1 MKFVAELLEGLWIAL
16 DAIRANKLRSALT
29 TLGIVV
35 GIVTVSLMAAAI
47 DGLNSAFLKS
57 ISAIGA
63 DVVFIDKYP
72 WFNDEPW
79 WKVRNRKD
87 ITMAEARA
95 LARQSQY
102 VQAVAAE
109 TYSRRTIRYG
119 DALATSVT
127 IIGTT
132 EQAAIVSGLNLTAGR
147 FLTAAEVDGA
157 RPVCVLGADVAA
169 NFFPFESPLEKR
181 VRIGDSTFEVV
192 GVISRRGK
200 FLAMESLDN
209 QVFLPITRF
218 NQVISWRPNV
228 NIRIKVTDIK
238 LMPEAREE
246 FRGILR
252 RIRNVAPEDPDDFA
266 TNEQQAF
273 INTFQRVGGV
283 IAAVGLFITGLS
295 LFVGGIG
302 IMNIMFV
309 SVAERTKEIGLR
321 KALGAKPR
329 AILLQFLLEAALI
342 CLLGGLIGL
351 GLAWGAAA
359 GASSVLPMTISPM
372 VVGLALGVSLVT
384 GIIAGFLPAWR
395 AAKMD
400 PVEALRVE

>member
-1 MKFVAELLEGLWIAL
+1 MKLVAELLEGLWIAL

-47 DGLNSAFLKS
+47 DGLNQAFLKS

-266 TNEQQAF
+266 INEQQAF

>member
-1 MKFVAELLEGLWIAL
+1 M
-16 DAIRANKLRSALT
+16 RS
-29 TLGIVV
+29 
-35 GIVTVSLMAAAI
+35 
-47 DGLNSAFLKS
+47 
-57 ISAIGA
+57 SAIGA

-72 WFNDEPW
+72 WINEEPW
-79 WKVRNRKD
+79 WKMRNRKD
-87 ITMAEARA
+87 ITLAEARA

-102 VQAVAAE
+102 ILAATAE
-109 TYSRRTIRYG
+109 TYSRRTVRYG
-119 DALATSVT
+119 DAVATSVT

-132 EQAAIVSGLNLTAGR
+132 EQAATVSGLILTHGR
-147 FLTAAEVDGA
+147 FLTAAEVEGA

-169 NFFPFESPLEKR
+169 NFFPFESPLDKR
-181 VRIGDSTFEVV
+181 VRVGDSTFEVV
-192 GVISRRGK
+192 GVISRRGT

-209 QVFLPITRF
+209 QVFMPITRF
-218 NQVISWRPNV
+218 NQVIGWRPNV
-228 NIRIKVTDIK
+228 NIRIKVTDIHK
-238 LMPEAREE
+238 MPEAREE

-266 TNEQQAF
+266 INEQKMF
-273 INTFQRVGGV
+273 IEMFQRVGGA

-359 GASSVLPMTISPM
+359 GASSILPMRISPL
-372 VVGLALGVSLVT
+372 VVSLALGVSLVT
-384 GIIAGFLPAWR
+384 GIIAGFFPAWR

>member
-1 MKFVAELLEGLWIAL
+1 MKLIAELLEGLWIAL

-47 DGLNSAFLKS
+47 DGLNTAFLKS

-87 ITMAEARA
+87 ITMTEARA

-102 VQAVAAE
+102 VEAVAAE

-119 DALATSVT
+119 DAVATSVT

-132 EQAAIVSGLNLTAGR
+132 DQAATVSGLNLTAGR

-209 QVFLPITRF
+209 QVFMPITRF

-228 NIRIKVTDIK
+228 NIRIKVTDMK
-238 LMPEAREE
+238 VMPEAREE

-252 RIRNVAPEDPDDFA
+252 RVRNVAPEDPDDFA
-266 TNEQQAF
+266 INEQQAF
-273 INTFQRVGGV
+273 VNMFQRVGGA

-351 GLAWGAAA
+351 VLAWAAAA
-359 GASSVLPMTISPM
+359 GASSILPMSISPM
-372 VVGLALGVSLVT
+372 VVSLALGVSLVT
-384 GIIAGFLPAWR
+384 GIIAGFFPAWR

>member
-1 MKFVAELLEGLWIAL
+1 MRFIAELFEGLWIAL
-16 DAIRANKLRSALT
+16 DAIRANKLRAALT

-47 DGLNSAFLKS
+47 DGLNQAFLKS

-72 WFNDEPW
+72 WFNEEPW
-79 WKVRNRKD
+79 WKMRNRRD
-87 ITMAEARA
+87 ITIAEAKA
-95 LARQSQY
+95 LAKQSQHAM
-102 VQAVAAE
+102 AVSAE
-109 TYSRRTIRYG
+109 TFSRRTVRYN
-119 DALATSVT
+119 DAVATSVT
-127 IIGTT
+127 IVGTT
-132 EQAAIVSGLNLTAGR
+132 EQTALISGLNLTAGR
-147 FLTAAEVDGA
+147 FLSMAEVDGA
-157 RPVCVLGADVAA
+157 RPVCVLGADVAS
-169 NFFPFESPLEKR
+169 NFFPFASPLGER
-181 VRIGDSTFEVV
+181 VRIGESTFEVV
-192 GVISRRGK
+192 GVIGRRGS
-200 FLAMESLDN
+200 FLSMESLDN
-209 QVFLPITRF
+209 QVFIPITRF

-228 NIRIKVTDIK
+228 MIRIKVNDIK
-238 LMPEAREE
+238 KLPEAREE
-246 FRGILR
+246 FRGIMRKL
-252 RIRNVAPEDPDDFA
+252 RNVAPEDPDDFA
-266 TNEQQAF
+266 INEQQAF

-321 KALGAKPR
+321 KALGAKRR
-329 AILLQFLLEAALI
+329 AIMLQFLLEAALI

-351 GLAWGAAA
+351 ALAWLAAI
-359 GASSVLPMTISPM
+359 GASNVLPMRISPM
-372 VVGLALGVSLVT
+372 VIGLALGVSLIT
-384 GIIAGFLPAWR
+384 GLLAGFFPAWR

>member
-1 MKFVAELLEGLWIAL
+1 VKFVTELLEGLWIAL

-47 DGLNSAFLKS
+47 DGLNQAFLKS

-102 VQAVAAE
+102 VQAVTAE

-119 DALATSVT
+119 DALATSVM

-266 TNEQQAF
+266 INEQQAF

>member
-1 MKFVAELLEGLWIAL
+1 VKLVAEVLEGLWIAL

-47 DGLNSAFLKS
+47 DGLNTAFLKS

-102 VQAVAAE
+102 VEAVAAE

-119 DALATSVT
+119 DAVATSVT

-209 QVFLPITRF
+209 QVFMPITRF

-228 NIRIKVTDIK
+228 NIRIKVTDMK
-238 LMPEAREE
+238 VMPEAREE

-252 RIRNVAPEDPDDFA
+252 RVRNVAPEDPDDFA
-266 TNEQQAF
+266 INEQQAF
-273 INTFQRVGGV
+273 VNMFQRVGGA

-351 GLAWGAAA
+351 VLAWAAAA
-359 GASSVLPMTISPM
+359 GASSILPMTISPM
-372 VVGLALGVSLVT
+372 VVSLALGVSLVT
-384 GIIAGFLPAWR
+384 GIIAGFFPAWR